1 MTTELLIIDVQEGL
15 FTPPP
20 ADAAGTVARINQLSE
35 RARRAGVPVVVIQHH
50 TPDDE
55 LRHGSAAWQVFAAL
69 KVAPGD
75 HRVDKT
81 TPDSFLRTSL
91 GALLI
96 ANGVSQLV
104 VCGYSTPFCIDTT
117 VRSAAAHGYPVTLA
131 ADAHTCHD
139 KPYADGLLIRTHH
152 NETLSNIESFGVP
165 IRAVP
170 AADIVF

>member
-1 MTTELLIIDVQEGL
+1 MTTALLIIDVQEGL

-35 RARRAGVPVVVIQHH
+35 RARRAGAPVVVIQHH

-55 LRHGSAAWQVFAAL
+55 LPHGSAAWQVLAAL
-69 KVAPGD
+69 TVAPGD
-75 HRVDKT
+75 HRVEKT

-104 VCGYSTPFCIDTT
+104 VCGY
-117 VRSAAAHGYPVTLA
+117 PVTLA

-139 KPYADGLLIRTHH
+139 KSYADGLLIRTHH
-152 NETLSNIESFGVP
+152 NETLSNIDSFGVP

>member
-1 MTTELLIIDVQEGL
+1 MTTALLIIDVQEGL

-55 LRHGSAAWQVFAAL
+55 LRHGSAAWQVLPAL
-69 KVAPGD
+69 KVASGD

-104 VCGYSTPFCIDTT
+104 VCGYSTPFCID
-117 VRSAAAHGYPVTLA
+117 
-131 ADAHTCHD
+131 
-139 KPYADGLLIRTHH
+139 
-152 NETLSNIESFGVP
+152 
-165 IRAVP
+165 
-170 AADIVF
+170 